1 MTMHPYFGD
10 LIGRERRR
18 EMMAAA
24 DRLRRL
30 SDPARA
36 GRPGASRRGAG
47 FRRRAVRARP
57 RPRYRVARW

>member
-10 LIGRERRR
+10 LIDRERRR

-30 SDPARA
+30 SDLPRA
-36 GRPGASRRGAG
+36 GRPGAFRRGAG
-47 FRRRAVRARP
+47 TRRRAVRVRLQ
-57 RPRYRVARW
+57 PRYRAARW